1 MVSGGHGRSGRV
13 ADPGSLRS
21 AAREGEWLTL
31 DPLPDGFVAPV
42 WPLESQ
48 TDRETVLWERFWT
61 LPQAAEWLRLHLAD
75 EVALY
80 CRYFAESEDSK
91 GNRESRTLVRQ
102 HRELLGLSTAG
113 LERLKWRIGAAADS
127 VEHPVEHRPPVRSSV
142 RDRLR
147 AVQGGI

>member
-1 MVSGGHGRSGRV
+1 MVSGGHGRSGRT
-13 ADPGSLRS
+13 ADPNSLRS

-31 DPLPDGFVAPV
+31 EPLDSGFRAPE

-48 TDRETVLWERFWT
+48 TDREIVLWQRFWS

-75 EVALY
+75 EVGLY

-113 LERLKWRIGAAADS
+113 LERLKWRIGGDQAPIHAVAAQ
-127 VEHPVEHRPPVRSSV
+127 RMVRTSS

-147 AVQGGI
+147 AVQDGD

>member
-1 MVSGGHGRSGRV
+1 MVSGGHGRSGRT
-13 ADPGSLRS
+13 ADPNSLRS

-31 DPLPDGFVAPV
+31 EPLDPGFEAPK
-42 WPLESQ
+42 WPLEWQS
-48 TDRETVLWERFWT
+48 DREIALWERFWS
-61 LPQAAEWLRLHLAD
+61 LPQATEWLRLHLAD

-113 LERLKWRIGAAADS
+113 LERLKWRIGAAEPAA
-127 VEHPVEHRPPVRSSV
+127 EHRSEPHVPVRQSP

-147 AVQGGI
+147 AVQG